1 VGRLFKLVARRRAF
15 KNRFYAHVE
24 GSQVVEALK
33 GVASAA
39 SGTGGPRNRLCR
51 LALKPRR
58 GGQSTAVE
66 EIGRGGVC
74 RNRGLFFAVIED
86 AAKHLRPPPRRESS
100 EPAEDGCPAARGE
113 SC

>member
-24 GSQVVEALK
+24 GGQVVKALK

-39 SGTGGPRNRLCR
+39 NGTGGPRNHLCR
-51 LALKPRR
+51 LAQKPRR
-58 GGQSTAVE
+58 GGQSAA
-66 EIGRGGVC
+66 GRGGVC
-74 RNRGLFFAVIED
+74 RNRGLLFAVIEN
-86 AAKHLRPPPRRESS
+86 AAKHLRPPPRRDSS
-100 EPAEDGCPAARGE
+100 EPAEDRCPAARGE